1 MVSPDKS
8 KSRELFSALV
18 RPVRN
23 SFLVRGASRHISVVL
38 LFLLLIGEVGL
49 ALFVMRDLGKSY
61 ATVERMYTGSV
72 QGLLRFGDLQYDAQE
87 TRRSTLYALSTNDAN
102 LQVQYAD
109 QSRTADRGVTQGIA
123 LYLGQAKSQR
133 EAEVGERLAKD
144 WSDYLRVRDAVLGLI
159 MEGSPKEAVQLDL
172 HSGVLEFDRVRRDLA
187 EIKQSYDQQA
197 ALQLATAAQL
207 SRRSMAKLTAALI
220 FGLVFGTVGIW
231 AIQRSRMRSTVQLAR
246 LQMDFV
252 ASVSHELRTPLAAI
266 LLAGEN
272 VRDGFALDHNRLF
285 EQGSVITDQATQLM
299 DLIDQVLTFAATS
312 EAKFPHPLRELLVS
326 DVIEHALR
334 STQGMSQKEG
344 FVVDVRVDPDL
355 PPIVADMSVLSQCLQ
370 NLILNAVKYSKG
382 HRWIGI
388 SAGMSREASEIL
400 ISVEDHGIGIQPA
413 ELSRI
418 FEAFYRSPEVTSNIH
433 GTGLGLSIA
442 KRSAEVFGGKLTVSS
457 QVGVGSVFT
466 VHLPLAKNA
475 REKAAFEPSA
485 IHGARV

>member
-144 WSDYLRVRDAVLGLI
+144 WSDYLRVRDAILGLI

-197 ALQLATAAQL
+197 AL
-207 SRRSMAKLTAALI
+207 
-220 FGLVFGTVGIW
+220 
-231 AIQRSRMRSTVQLAR
+231 QLAR